1 MKNLRNMLASGL
13 FTAGICFTAGAQT
26 QIPLEDFFKNPE
38 KIDYQVS
45 PDGTYFSFMA
55 PYENRMNIFVQ
66 KIGSD
71 TTIRITSETERD
83 IAASMWAG
91 NNRILSSRIREATRI
106 TSYMA

>member
-13 FTAGICFTAGAQT
+13 LMAGICFTAGAQT

-55 PYENRMNIFVQ
+55 PYENRMN
-66 KIGSD
+66 
-71 TTIRITSETERD
+71 T
-83 IAASMWAG
+83 ASF
-91 NNRILSSRIREATRI
+91 SSRIREATRI
-106 TSYMA
+106 ISFMA